1 MEGEADMDDLTTE
14 LQVAQELVTQA
25 TEKREVN
32 PDYYPTMAEI
42 KAADLVLVEQ
52 ARKRMSRLLRKRLW
66 MLTRDCEGLGI

>member
-1 MEGEADMDDLTTE
+1 MEGEADMDDLTTK

-52 ARKRMSRLLRKRLW
+52 AKKRVSRLLRKRV
-66 MLTRDCEGLGI
+66 DAHKGL